1 MRRRIVRMNLSE
13 NFFNKFEFE
22 RRKLQSQLG
31 IKNLSQ
37 MKFSELIAKN
47 IQLNKPRQIISN
59 VRKKR
64 RTI

>member
-22 RRKLQSQLG
+22 RRKLQTKLG

-47 IQLNKPRQIISN
+47 IQLNKSRPLISN
-59 VRKKR
+59 VKKKR